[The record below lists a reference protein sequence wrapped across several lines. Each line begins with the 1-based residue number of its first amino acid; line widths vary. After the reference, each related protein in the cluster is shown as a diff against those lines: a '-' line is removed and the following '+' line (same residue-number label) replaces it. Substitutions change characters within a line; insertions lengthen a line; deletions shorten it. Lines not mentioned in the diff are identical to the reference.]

1 LTNGNVLQNADSGPA
16 GLAATLTVPHSG
28 DYADGLLGPGETVD
42 VPMVICLKDR
52 SAFQFYVDVLGDHQ

>member
-1 LTNGNVLQNADSGPA
+1 
-16 GLAATLTVPHSG
+16 
-28 DYADGLLGPGETVD
+28 